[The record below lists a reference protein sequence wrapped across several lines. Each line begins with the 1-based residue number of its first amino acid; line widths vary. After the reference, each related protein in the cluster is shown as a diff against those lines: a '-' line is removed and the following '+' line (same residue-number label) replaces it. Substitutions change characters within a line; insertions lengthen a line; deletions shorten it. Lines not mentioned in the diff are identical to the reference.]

1 MLNINIT
8 ENKLL
13 LYPFIISAIFLIG
26 IIDYYSDPQFSFSL
40 FYVFPIL
47 LIAIKTKTKIFEIIL
62 VSLFAGMVWFVCE
75 YYSNTYSSVL
85 FPIWNS
91 IVRFLFFSS
100 ISLLLN
106 FLKKREL
113 KISKMNKKLML
124 LNQEKNK
131 FIGIAAHDLA
141 NPIGSIYALSE
152 LMLENQTVKKDEE
165 IEESFTIIKD
175 LSHNTLGVLKN
186 LLNVSVIES
195 GKIELKLEQN
205 NYIEFLSKQVTFNAL
220 LASKK
225 RINIQLETFSEVVL
239 LDFDKIL
246 LSQVVNNLLTN
257 ALKFSYPDSTITIR
271 ISEDE
276 NNQIY
281 TEVIDQGKGIPEK
294 DKQKLFNYFQKAS
307 TQPTNGETST
317 GLGLAIAKQIIT
329 LHEGTIGVFTKEN
342 QGSNF
347 HYTLPKHHVQS
358 VIEKTKI

>member
-1 MLNINIT
+1 MPNIKIT
-8 ENKLL
+8 DNKII
-13 LYPFIISAIFLIG
+13 LYPFILCSVILVG
-26 IIDYYSDPQFSFSL
+26 VLDYYTGTQLSFSF
-40 FYVFPIL
+40 FYVLPIL
-47 LIAIKTKTKIFEIIL
+47 LMAIKIKTKTFEIIS
-62 VSLFAGMVWFVCE
+62 VSLFAGTVWFVSE
-75 YYSNTYSSVL
+75 YYSNTYSSIL

-106 FLKKREL
+106 FLKKKEAN
-113 KISKMNKKLML
+113 ISEMNKKLTA
-124 LNQEKNK
+124 LNDEKNK

-141 NPIGSIYALSE
+141 NPIGSIYAFSE
-152 LMLENQTVKKDEE
+152 LMLDHQAVKGDEE

-205 NYIEFLSKQVTFNAL
+205 NYIEFLSKQITFSTL

-225 RINIQLETFSEVVL
+225 RIKMHLETFSQVVL
-239 LDFDKIL
+239 VDFDKIL
-246 LSQVVNNLLTN
+246 LSQVVNNFLTN
-257 ALKFSYPDSTITIR
+257 AIKFSYPDSSIIIR
-271 ISEDE
+271 VTEME

-294 DKQKLFNYFQKAS
+294 EKQKLFNYFQKTS

-329 LHEGTIGVFTKEN
+329 LHEGTVGVFTKETE
-342 QGSNF
+342 GSNF
-347 HYTLPKHHVQS
+347 HYTLPKYHTQS
-358 VIEKTKI
+358 ATEKTKN